1 MRIAY
6 PSARAGDMDTIYID
20 QMIACAAILIAV
32 IILNCLPKDVR
43 RAMFVVM
50 SGAGMLAAVAGF
62 ANAALAG

>member
-1 MRIAY
+1 METTY
-6 PSARAGDMDTIYID
+6 TY

-43 RAMFVVM
+43 RAMFVVI

>member
-1 MRIAY
+1 MRIAHR
-6 PSARAGDMDTIYID
+6 STRASDMETTYTY

-43 RAMFVVM
+43 RAMFVVI

>member
-1 MRIAY
+1 
-6 PSARAGDMDTIYID
+6 MDPIYTD

-32 IILNCLPKDVR
+32 IILNCLPKDLR
-43 RAMFVVM
+43 RVMFVVI

>member
-6 PSARAGDMDTIYID
+6 GSARANDMDIIYTD

-50 SGAGMLAAVAGF
+50 SAAGMLAAVAGF

>member
-6 PSARAGDMDTIYID
+6 ASARASDMETIYTD
-20 QMIACAAILIAV
+20 QMIACAAILIAA
-32 IILNCLPKDVR
+32 IILKCMPKDVR
-43 RAMFVVM
+43 RPMFVAI